1 MEDLTGKRVL
11 LVEDSAT
18 ASQMIAA
25 TLNSVG
31 LDVDHAETGPA
42 ALELAELTKPN
53 CILLDVELPGGM
65 SGFEICA
72 ALSELQPPPLPPVIF
87 ITAKEGDDNKL
98 RAIALGAYDFLVK
111 PFEEPELI
119 ARVTGAIRLEG
130 LQLELV
136 EAHSQIERL
145 SRIDPVTGALNRTH
159 LAEELNHACSI
170 ADRYG
175 RPLSILLGDI
185 DHLRVIND
193 RMGLAAG
200 DLILRRFSGLM
211 EQACRDADT
220 TGRFGSGEF
229 LIICPETDVGGA
241 SVLAGRIRAGTEAT
255 VGADITSTPV
265 TASFGCAEQAPGEVA
280 EHLLSRCGA
289 ALEAAKLGGRNR
301 VCIASHP
308 NANSEPNP
316 NSGT

>member
-18 ASQMIAA
+18 ASQMITA

-31 LDVDHAETGPA
+31 LEVDHAETGPA
-42 ALELAELTKPN
+42 ALELAEFTKPN

-72 ALSELQPPPLPPVIF
+72 ALSELQAPPLPPVIF

-119 ARVTGAIRLEG
+119 ARVRGAIRLEG

-136 EAHSQIERL
+136 EARSQIERL

-193 RMGLAAG
+193 RIGLTAG
-200 DLILRRFSGLM
+200 DLILSRFSGLM
-211 EQACRDADT
+211 QQACRDADT
-220 TGRFGSGEF
+220 AGRFGSGEF

-255 VGADITSTPV
+255 VSADITSTPV
-265 TASFGCAEQAPGEVA
+265 TASFGCAEQAPGEKA

-301 VCIASHP
+301 VCVASHP
-308 NANSEPNP
+308 TANSEPNP
-316 NSGT
+316 SSGT

>member
-18 ASQMIAA
+18 ASQMITA

-31 LDVDHAETGPA
+31 LQVDHADTGPT
-42 ALELAELTKPN
+42 ALELAQRSNPN

-72 ALSELQPPPLPPVIF
+72 ALSELDLPLLPPVIF
-87 ITAKEGDDNKL
+87 ITAKEGDDNKR
-98 RAIALGAYDFLVK
+98 RALALGAYGFLVK

-119 ARVTGAIRLEG
+119 ARVTGALRIQS
-130 LQLELV
+130 LQIELA
-136 EAHSQIERL
+136 EARSQIDRM

-159 LAEELNHACSI
+159 LAEALGHACSV

-193 RMGLAAG
+193 RLGLVAG
-200 DLILRRFSGLM
+200 DRILRRFSALM
-211 EQACRDADT
+211 AQACRDADT
-220 TGRFGSGEF
+220 AGRFGSGEF
-229 LIICPETDVGGA
+229 LVICPETDVGGA

-255 VGADITSTPV
+255 VGTDITSAPV
-265 TASFGCAEQAPGEVA
+265 TASFGCAEQAPGEGA

-289 ALEAAKLGGRNR
+289 ALEAAKFGGRNR
-301 VCIASHP
+301 VCIASRP
-308 NANSEPNP
+308 SANSEPH
-316 NSGT
+316 SDSSA

>member
-1 MEDLTGKRVL
+1 MEDLTGGRVL

-18 ASQMIAA
+18 ASQMMIA
-25 TLNSVG
+25 TLTSVG
-31 LDVDHAETGPA
+31 LEVDHAETGPA
-42 ALELAELTKPN
+42 ALELAEHTDPS

-72 ALSELQPPPLPPVIF
+72 ALNELRAPPLPPVIF
-87 ITAKEGDDNKL
+87 ITAREGDESKL
-98 RAIALGAYDFLVK
+98 RALALGAYDFLVK
-111 PFEEPELI
+111 PFEDPELI
-119 ARVTGAIRLEG
+119 ARVKGALRLRA
-130 LQLELV
+130 LQVELV
-136 EAHSQIERL
+136 EARSQIERL

-159 LAEELNHACSI
+159 LADELSRACSI

-185 DHLRVIND
+185 DHLRIIND
-193 RMGLAAG
+193 RLGLTAG
-200 DLILRRFSGLM
+200 DRILRRFSGLM

-220 TGRFGSGEF
+220 AGRFGSGEF

-255 VGADITSTPV
+255 VGTEITSAPV

-301 VCIASHP
+301 VCVAARP
-308 NANSEPNP
+308 GNNSEPNQSP
-316 NSGT
+316 GA